1 MSDDDLNIAPA
12 AVASSGQR
20 LTDLAAAA
28 KTQNTS
34 YFTSQAPAAAGNRGF
49 AAGAALVSFG
59 EHLHTRMDGFV
70 DDLAHNS
77 NEIIASARSVQ
88 EVDGDTA
95 AGFNREVAAINGL
108 SQQPRPNSGP

>member
-1 MSDDDLNIAPA
+1 
-12 AVASSGQR
+12 
-20 LTDLAAAA
+20 
-28 KTQNTS
+28 
-34 YFTSQAPAAAGNRGF
+34 
-49 AAGAALVSFG
+49 
-59 EHLHTRMDGFV
+59 MDGFV